1 MPKFSVNFEGIL
13 SSVDRNFERQ
23 IRSWSL
29 AQLLLII
36 ALLLLLMHIIINT
49 QYNYYVSNK
58 GLYEEYDTAKI
69 WKQLV
74 LLLIPVWK

>member
-74 LLLIPVWK
+74 LLLIPV